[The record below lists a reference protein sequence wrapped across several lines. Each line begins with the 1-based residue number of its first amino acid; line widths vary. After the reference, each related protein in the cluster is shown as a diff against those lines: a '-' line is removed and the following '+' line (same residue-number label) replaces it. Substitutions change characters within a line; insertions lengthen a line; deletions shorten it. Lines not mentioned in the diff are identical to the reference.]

1 MKHKSY
7 YLKCIAVLFVSLCSV
22 STECIGMDDIGIE
35 HGNNIDSVSEGNSP
49 MIIRLAVI
57 PVVKKSNGL
66 NFPRMPRANV
76 EIYYDGDATLYLR
89 SQFGNAILILQTTD
103 GEFLYQTNIPQ
114 DADDI
119 YIPTLPESLVEI
131 HINDG
136 ENDYYG
142 YLE

>member
-7 YLKCIAVLFVSLCSV
+7 YLKYIAVLFVSLYSV
-22 STECIGMDDIGIE
+22 STECVGMDDIGKE
-35 HGNNIDSVSEGNSP
+35 NGNNIDSVSVCNSP
-49 MIIRLAVI
+49 MIIRLAAT
-57 PVVKKSNGL
+57 PVVKRSNGL
-66 NFPRMPRANV
+66 NVQRMPRANV

-103 GEFLYQTNIPQ
+103 GEVLYQTNIPQ